1 MIFERLAIIG
11 VGLIGGSLALALKE
25 AGLVGEVVGYSR
37 SAAARQEALD
47 LGIIDVAADD
57 LATAVAGADGVFVA
71 VPMGAMGQVFAE
83 IAPHLSANAVVTDG
97 GSVKVPVI
105 EAAAAALG
113 DNLSQFVAGHPIA
126 GTEKSGPSAAF
137 ASLYQRH
144 QVILTPTAST
154 ATRTIEVVRTMWE
167 AVGATVVEM
176 QPAQHDTV
184 LAATSHLPHV
194 LAFNLV
200 DVLAQGQDGT
210 DVLRYAAGGFRDFS
224 RIASGDPVMWRDICV
239 SNRDAMLTLLA
250 EYRTGLDKISAA
262 IAAEDDD
269 YLLSVFQSAKTARDN
284 RFTE

>member
-97 GSVKVPVI
+97 GSVKAPVI

-113 DNLSQFVAGHPIA
+113 DKLSQFVAGHPIA